1 MNPIYFQE
9 VEKVITFIIV
19 IHVVI
24 SLMLIVMVL
33 IQSGKGT
40 GFADVFG
47 MGGGMGQSLFG
58 VQTGTFLTRLT
69 TVLAIL
75 FMITSLSLAIFM
87 GYSRRS
93 VVDKIGKEGGWEKTE
108 PVEKVELGLPGEK
121 SEQEGQEERTREHGE
136 MQSPSE
142 ENSQD

>member
-1 MNPIYFQE
+1 MSCPVTGYLIQE
-9 VEKVITFIIV
+9 IEKLITLIIV
-19 IHVVI
+19 IHVII
-24 SLMLIVMVL
+24 SIMLIGAVL

-93 VVDKIGKEGGWEKTE
+93 VVDKIGKGGGLE
-108 PVEKVELGLPGEK
+108 EKVGLGLSGEK
-121 SEQEGQEERTREHGE
+121 SEKEGQGERTGE
-136 MQSPSE
+136 DGERQIPSG
-142 ENSQD
+142 ENGQD